1 MSSRRRPAPAE
12 GADLPPP
19 AGSTRS
25 KNAPKGKSTAA
36 RRQPA
41 KSSKKAL
48 KAPLASKIVQQ
59 PASPT
64 PQVISS
70 SPPPIAPPQVL
81 ESSPPPEEP
90 EFEMDISYSLRVNDK
105 RAGDDHESY
114 LSVFFHISNVEN
126 KMLAMI
132 ESPASGVNGREY
144 RWQSRTVTFKA
155 IGKKKGATYQHQTLE
170 DFSFFTGSK
179 LFERI
184 SGTAKYYIAD
194 RVEIRVEVRIQV
206 EALQK
211 ALSRS
216 SRAVNELSS
225 PIPDT
230 PANPRRTQQLLNE
243 AKAHERVERV
253 LTVQDVQSQL
263 HSRWICHEPAYS
275 NHPK

>member
-36 RRQPA
+36 RRRKLVRWSKPLIVTNSYPLEPA

-48 KAPLASKIVQQ
+48 KAPLASKIIQQ

-70 SPPPIAPPQVL
+70 SPLPIAPPQVL

-114 LSVFFHISNVEN
+114 LNVFFLISNMEN

-132 ESPASGVNGREY
+132 ESPASSVNRREY
-144 RWQSRTVTFKA
+144 
-155 IGKKKGATYQHQTLE
+155 H
-170 DFSFFTGSK
+170 
-179 LFERI
+179 
-184 SGTAKYYIAD
+184 
-194 RVEIRVEVRIQV
+194 
-206 EALQK
+206 
-211 ALSRS
+211 
-216 SRAVNELSS
+216 
-225 PIPDT
+225 
-230 PANPRRTQQLLNE
+230 
-243 AKAHERVERV
+243 
-253 LTVQDVQSQL
+253 
-263 HSRWICHEPAYS
+263 
-275 NHPK
+275 